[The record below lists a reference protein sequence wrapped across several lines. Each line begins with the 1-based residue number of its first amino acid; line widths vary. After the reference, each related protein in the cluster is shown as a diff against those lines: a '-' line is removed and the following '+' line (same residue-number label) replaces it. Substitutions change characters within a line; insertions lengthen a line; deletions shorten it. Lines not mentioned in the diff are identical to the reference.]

1 MLNRAAVPFALTMIL
16 GCSLLGPLGCAN
28 HKHPARPDPLV
39 VRQIP
44 AELQADLAPV
54 VEANTAFALSLYA
67 RLKEREGNLSFSPY
81 GISTALAMTWAGARD
96 TTEQEMARTLHFVLP
111 QERIHPIFGAVQQ
124 SLERGA
130 GLGGYRLNIANRL
143 WGQQGHPWLPPF
155 LDLTRMQYEAE
166 LAALDFASNPETC
179 RQTINAWVLEKTAGK
194 IDELLPP
201 GILDATTKLVLT
213 NAIYFKGQWEHRFE
227 ASQTRNRAFT
237 LLSGQVV
244 QVPTM
249 QQEGELGLAETTTA
263 SILVLP
269 YSGLDLSMVIL
280 LPHEANGLAA
290 LEAQLTP
297 QDLAAWLG
305 AVRPGAVVMTL
316 PRFRTTSEF
325 ALKSTLAE
333 MGMNAAFDPNTADF
347 SGMDGRRDLYI
358 TAVVHKGFVEVNE
371 EGTEAAAA
379 TGVIVGPTSAGPSF
393 VADHPFVFLIRDSV
407 TGSILFLGR
416 IVDPR

>member
-1 MLNRAAVPFALTMIL
+1 
-16 GCSLLGPLGCAN
+16 
-28 HKHPARPDPLV
+28 V

-67 RLKEREGNLSFSPY
+67 RLKEREGNLFFSPY
-81 GISTALAMTWAGARD
+81 SISTALAMTWAGARD
-96 TTEQEMARTLHFVLP
+96 TTEQEMARILNFLLP
-111 QERIHPIFGAVQQ
+111 QDRIHPIFGALQQ
-124 SLERGA
+124 SLERGT
-130 GLGGYRLNIANRL
+130 GLGGYRLSIANRL
-143 WGQQGHPWLPPF
+143 WGQQGYPWLPPF
-155 LDLTRMQYEAE
+155 LDLTRTQYEAE
-166 LAALDFASNPETC
+166 LAALDFAGNPETC

-194 IDELLPP
+194 IEELLPP

-213 NAIYFKGQWEHRFE
+213 NAIYFKGQWESRFDPHE
-227 ASQTRNRAFT
+227 THDGAFT
-237 LLSGQVV
+237 LLSGQTI

-249 QQEGELGLAETTTA
+249 RQEGEFGLGNTTTA

-269 YSGLDLSMVIL
+269 YAGLDLSMVFL

-297 QDLAAWLG
+297 GNLNALLG
-305 AVRPGAVVMTL
+305 AVRPSTVVVHL

-325 ALKSTLAE
+325 ALKPTLAE
-333 MGMNAAFDPNTADF
+333 MGMVSAFNPSTADL
-347 SGMDGRRDLYI
+347 SGMDGRRDLFI
-358 TAVVHKGFVEVNE
+358 TAVVHKGYVEVNE

-379 TGVIVGPTSAGPSF
+379 TGVIVGPTSAGPF
-393 VADHPFVFLIRDSV
+393 FAADHPFVFLIRDSV